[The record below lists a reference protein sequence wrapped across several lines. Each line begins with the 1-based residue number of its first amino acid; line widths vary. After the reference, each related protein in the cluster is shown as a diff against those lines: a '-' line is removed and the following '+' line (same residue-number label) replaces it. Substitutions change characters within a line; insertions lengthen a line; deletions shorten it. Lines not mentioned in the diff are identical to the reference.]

1 MSRQPVQTVIL
12 CEDQQQEYFIRHVLL
27 KRGWNGHGIR
37 VEKPQKAKGAAD
49 QWVRESFPK
58 ELRAYRSKC
67 NHLSNC
73 LLAVVD
79 ADMQTVCERIK
90 SFEAECEKQNIPFR
104 RDDERVALVVPK
116 RNIETWLAYLRGET
130 VDETTEY
137 RRYENPSDCQPD
149 AGKLARMCANKRL
162 EESPPESLTL
172 ACGEFQRLVDLGVA
186 F

>member
-12 CEDQQQEYFIRHVLL
+12 CEDRQQECFVRRFLL
-27 KRGWNGHGIR
+27 ERGVNRWSVR
-37 VEKPQKAKGAAD
+37 LQQSPRAKGAAD

-149 AGKLARMCANKRL
+149 AGKLAKMCAGRRL
-162 EESPPESLTL
+162 EESPPESLKL